1 VGFLVVTLGE
11 TELTSFF
18 SLSNQYQE
26 SSPNNQANYLLSR
39 TLRFLTPVTIGTLS
53 WNGLSDRA
61 TNFTYLILI
70 FIAIT
75 LYVKFG
81 NFFKLAYVFHLIVAI
96 ALSTFI
102 AILMGPQ
109 KLSSLNDLGNQ
120 IFSSSQYI
128 GEQSTIYNP
137 LTDLIPAVKWIFALI
152 SLPYIVQILKIRF
165 PTILNNCVYAWIIG
179 VLINTLTQLLQF
191 LGIAKVNFGT
201 FGFENFSGSRFPGLS
216 SHPNAL
222 AISVCLTLPLCFF
235 PILKFT
241 KLSKVILTLI
251 FGASILITGSRAGI
265 IVFIAALIL
274 IISRS
279 QATGKFRIY
288 LACILV
294 FFSLMIILSG
304 FSDTLLANTRL
315 NSEDLSARASNS
327 ARVSLLKFGWTSFT
341 EYPVTGAGAALIKV
355 SHNIYLQIL
364 SSFGLIGFFTYCSF
378 ILRMLSNSA
387 RTSYLE
393 KIPLLVFLMFG
404 LLNNS
409 LSDFYLYF
417 PLGFAYVIKTKTF
430 RFEKNRD

>member
-1 VGFLVVTLGE
+1 MVILEE

-18 SLSNQYQE
+18 SLSNQYEE
-26 SSPNNQANYLLSR
+26 SSPNNQANYFLSR
-39 TLRFLTPVTIGTLS
+39 SLSVFTPATIGTLS

-81 NFFKLAYVFHLIVAI
+81 NFFKLAYVFPLIIAI

-102 AILMGPQ
+102 AILIGPQ
-109 KLSSLNDLGNQ
+109 KLLSLNDLRNQ

-128 GEQSTIYNP
+128 GEQSTSYNP
-137 LTDLIPAVKWIFALI
+137 LTDFIPAVKWIFALI

-165 PTILNNCVYAWIIG
+165 PKILKNCVYAWITG
-179 VLINTLTQLLQF
+179 VLINSLTQILQF
-191 LGIAKVNFGT
+191 IGIAKVSTET
-201 FGFENFSGSRFPGLS
+201 FSSEIFSGSRFPGLS

-235 PILKFT
+235 PILKIT
-241 KLSKVILTLI
+241 KIPKIILTLF

-279 QATGKFRIY
+279 QATGKFRIN
-288 LACILV
+288 LAFMLV

-315 NSEDLSARASNS
+315 DSEDLSARASNS
-327 ARVSLLKFGWTSFT
+327 ARVSLLEFGWTSFT
-341 EYPVTGAGAALIKV
+341 DYPVTGAGTALIKV

-364 SSFGLIGFFTYCSF
+364 SSIGLIGFIAYCSF

-417 PLGFAYVIKTKTF
+417 PLGFAYAIKTKTF
-430 RFEKNRD
+430 KFEKDRN